1 MKLRKVLLSTTAVLG
16 AGVVAVSLP
25 GSAGAAEVKA
35 GGYPDITITGF
46 LRTEAFGGEQDDL
59 HLDPDQA
66 RSLDFRNDS
75 EVHVIARGKSEQTG
89 LEYGATIEFEADT
102 NSTLNTDE
110 TWIFVRGGWGE
121 LRMGDEDGVV
131 DNSTVGANT
140 IAAGTGGIDGSDA
153 VVAAAPV
160 VFLSNSNDATKV
172 RYYTPS
178 FGGFSLGVSFTP
190 NQTDFNSGANNGQ
203 NIASK
208 SGALAVDAENI
219 TEGAAVYD
227 GDLGGVGILASV
239 VGLYGKLK
247 NGASEDIADG
257 GFGSSDWWGVQGGVN
272 VDLFG
277 FKIGGAV
284 GTDNVGDTTR
294 NFANIGLAYGFGP
307 LNTSIG
313 YGKIFHANND
323 FTESTGIDKGSN
335 LVVSADY
342 ALAPGLVLA
351 GDVAWFDN
359 DTSGAAA
366 PDTGDQG
373 WAAVG
378 RLAVAF

>member
-46 LRTEAFGGEQDDL
+46 LRAEAFGGEQDDL
-59 HLDPDQA
+59 HLDPDLA
-66 RSLDFRNDS
+66 RGLDFRNDT
-75 EVHVIARGKSEQTG
+75 EVHVLARAKSEEYG

-110 TWIFVRGGWGE
+110 TWLFLRGGWGE

-153 VVAAAPV
+153 VASAAPV
-160 VFLSNSNDATKV
+160 VFLTNTNDATKI

-178 FGGFSLGVSFTP
+178 FGGFSLGASYTP
-190 NQTDFNSGANNGQ
+190 TQETIGSGANNGQ
-203 NIASK
+203 AFGFKN
-208 SGALAVDAENI
+208 GDLAMEGENVF
-219 TEGAAVYD
+219 EGAATYD

-247 NGASEDIADG
+247 NGADAAIADG
-257 GFGSSDWWGVQGGVN
+257 GFGSDSWWGVQGGVN

-277 FKIGGAV
+277 FKLGGAV
-284 GTDNVGDTTR
+284 GQDNVGDTKR
-294 NFANIGLAYGFGP
+294 DFFNVGLAYGFGP

-313 YGKIFHANND
+313 YGKIFSANND
-323 FTESTGIDKGSN
+323 FNEATGIDKGSN

-342 ALAPGLVLA
+342 AIAPGLVLA
-351 GDVAWFDN
+351 GDVSWFDN
-359 DTSGAAA
+359 NTDVDTG
-366 PDTGDQG
+366 TGDQG